1 MHWTALDMRQYG
13 CTHQAL
19 TFTNTLR
26 AQTKQER
33 STQLRNGR
41 ILRSVTVSKFQQ
53 MVLRRIGTETARM
66 VLNASSSVAG
76 GTIQCDLVEHDILPY
91 R

>member
-53 MVLRRIGTETARM
+53 IGGLEEDRHRNREDGA
-66 VLNASSSVAG
+66 
-76 GTIQCDLVEHDILPY
+76 
-91 R
+91 